1 MEKILFSLIISA
13 TAFLRVYGNST
24 TTTSTQS
31 PKEIYST
38 SNLPVTSSAITHT
51 TLKSDSQTSFS
62 CISDTKDQSNENS
75 WLSKVL
81 ESPTNITIGVLVIV
95 ILIQLIIIIAFGKK
109 LCFLKNI
116 QKKTKEP
123 NITENFPVCTSGL
136 PVSIPS
142 EDAMPKHNENQI
154 SLAEPTETE
163 IMLEEMRA
171 TEPIVNDKPV
181 QGDHNSDGTLAEDV
195 LLPLPPPP
203 PEDVF
208 PTPQDN
214 LQNPVDETI
223 LTLND
228 TKEMQELILD
238 V

>member
-13 TAFLRVYGNST
+13 TVFLRVYGNST
-24 TTTSTQS
+24 TTTSTQ
-31 PKEIYST
+31 PTKEIYST
-38 SNLPVTSSAITHT
+38 SNLSVTSSTITNT
-51 TLKSDSQTSFS
+51 KLISDSQTASS

-75 WLSKVL
+75 WLSQIL
-81 ESPTNITIGVLVIV
+81 ESPTNIIIGVLVVV

-116 QKKTKEP
+116 QKKTKELS
-123 NITENFPVCTSGL
+123 TTGL

-142 EDAMPKHNENQI
+142 EDAMPMHNENQI

-163 IMLEEMRA
+163 IMLEEMRT
-171 TEPIVNDKPV
+171 TEPVENDKPV
-181 QGDHNSDGTLAEDV
+181 QGDHDCDGTLAEDV
-195 LLPLPPPP
+195 LLPPPP

-214 LQNPVDETI
+214 LHNPVDETI

-228 TKEMQELILD
+228 TKEMQDLILE